1 VSQENINLTVLG
13 LEVAFR
19 SGADMDRVRDA
30 VSLVEERYSGLRT
43 NSGQSKDIL
52 LTFLALGL
60 ADDVLQS
67 QKKLDDVQKRIMSML
82 SLIEKSDKPF

>member
-1 VSQENINLTVLG
+1 MSQENINLTVLG